1 MTVKDTFNSLGDGF
15 RNAYGITDQLTFNQM
30 NTLINDLVPKNII
43 ELDTAGFSFPS
54 NTNDDMALMGSGKPT
69 PLFSSRTAKQNTDL
83 LNSLFML
90 GRSTITISYDIEWSG
105 FKPTSDI
112 NSSRDRI
119 GYELNANG
127 VTNSNYNYIGCWTY
141 LNKESSKE
149 HKVESY
155 TIDKVQFG
163 EVLSSSFYVQAS
175 VDSVKI
181 TNFKIVRNPILEVTN
196 YALDITNNVP
206 WCSWLSF
213 QNQGYNNADYT
224 VSKDA
229 VGDTADLYIDAIHSN
244 IDTSITRGIYRLSFW
259 YRSNV
264 ERTSDYL
271 QSFWFAWND
280 RSSGYQD
287 SRNTFYLHKN
297 WTLYTQDIKYDP
309 DDATLGKGTAWI
321 IRTERKYIYDG
332 KFYPY
337 TLQIRDL
344 RLTKIGNL

>member
-15 RNAYGITDQLTFNQM
+15 RNAYGITDQLNFSQM
-30 NTLINDLVPKNII
+30 TTLVNDLVPKNII
-43 ELDTAGFSFPS
+43 ELDTAGFTYPS
-54 NTNDDMALMGSGKPT
+54 NTNDDMILMSSGRPT
-69 PLFSSRTAKQNTDL
+69 PLFNSRTAKQNTDL

-105 FKPTSDI
+105 FKPTGDI
-112 NSSRDRI
+112 NSSGDRI
-119 GYELNANG
+119 GYELHTEG
-127 VTNSNYNYIGCWTY
+127 VTNSHSDYINCWTY
-141 LNKESSKE
+141 MNKESGKL
-149 HKVESY
+149 HQVESY
-155 TIDKVQFG
+155 TINKVQFG
-163 EVLSSSFYVQAS
+163 GVLSSSFYVQAT
-175 VDSVKI
+175 VDRVKI
-181 TNFKIVRNPILEVTN
+181 TNFKIVRNPILDATN

-206 WCSWLSF
+206 WCSWVSVSGW
-213 QNQGYNNADYT
+213 GYNNADYT

-229 VGDTADLYIDAIHSN
+229 VGDTADLFVDAIHSN
-244 IDTSITRGIYRLSFW
+244 IDTSITRGVYRLSFW
-259 YRSNV
+259 YRSDI

-271 QSFWFAWND
+271 ESFWFAWND

-309 DDATLGKGTAWI
+309 DDATLGKGTSWI
-321 IRTERKYIYDG
+321 IRTERKYISDG

-344 RLTKIGNL
+344 RLTKVGNL

>member
-1 MTVKDTFNSLGDGF
+1 MTVKGTFNSLGDGF

-30 NTLINDLVPKNII
+30 NTMINDLVPKNII

-54 NTNDDMALMGSGKPT
+54 NTSDDTALRGSGKPT

-119 GYELNANG
+119 GYELNANS
-127 VTNSNYNYIGCWTY
+127 VTSSNYNYIGCWTY

-155 TIDKVQFG
+155 TIDRVQFG

-181 TNFKIVRNPILEVTN
+181 TNFT
-196 YALDITNNVP
+196 DIN
-206 WCSWLSF
+206 
-213 QNQGYNNADYT
+213 
-224 VSKDA
+224 
-229 VGDTADLYIDAIHSN
+229 
-244 IDTSITRGIYRLSFW
+244 
-259 YRSNV
+259 
-264 ERTSDYL
+264 
-271 QSFWFAWND
+271 
-280 RSSGYQD
+280 
-287 SRNTFYLHKN
+287 
-297 WTLYTQDIKYDP
+297 
-309 DDATLGKGTAWI
+309 
-321 IRTERKYIYDG
+321 
-332 KFYPY
+332 
-337 TLQIRDL
+337 
-344 RLTKIGNL
+344 

>member
-54 NTNDDMALMGSGKPT
+54 NTSDDTALMGSGKPT

-90 GRSTITISYDIEWSG
+90 GRSTITISYDIKWSG

-112 NSSRDRI
+112 NSSKDRI
-119 GYELNANG
+119 GYELNVNG
-127 VTNSNYNYIGCWTY
+127 VTNSNYNYISCWTY

-155 TIDKVQFG
+155 TIDRVQFG

-213 QNQGYNNADYT
+213 QNQGYNNADYI

-229 VGDTADLYIDAIHSN
+229 IGDTADLYVDAIHSN
-244 IDTSITRGIYRLSFW
+244 IDTSISRGVYRLSFW
-259 YRSNV
+259 YRSDV
-264 ERTSDYL
+264 ERSDNL

-280 RSSGYQD
+280 KSSGYQD
-287 SRNTFYLHKN
+287 NRNFFSLKKGWN
-297 WTLYTQDIKYDP
+297 LYIQDMKYNP